1 MRLIGLDP
9 GLQRTG
15 WGVVEADGTRLRWI
29 ASGTL
34 KSDAAGS
41 LATRL
46 AELYRGLATVLE
58 RHAPEEAAVEET
70 FLNKNPG
77 STLKLGHARA
87 VSLLV
92 PALAGLA
99 VHEYSANSIKKSV
112 VGTGHADK
120 EQVACMVRRLL
131 PGFPGDGADA
141 TDALAVAI
149 CHAHHAQTKK
159 VWTDSLSP
167 LSGARRSF
175 ASPSARKGKLR
186 LPERGEGRGE
196 GGQNARRLRAD
207 QTDCE
212 KRLWAKLRAGA
223 LEGHKFRR
231 QHPIGPYVADFVC
244 LENRII
250 VELDGGQHNHQS
262 DAKRT
267 AYLQQWGFRVLRYW
281 NNEVSGNL
289 EGVLADIRSALSGP
303 PSPRPSPPEGG
314 ERERVAK

>member
-15 WGVVEADGTRLRWI
+15 WGVVEAEGTRLRWV

-34 KSDAAGS
+34 KSDGTGS
-41 LATRL
+41 LAARL
-46 AELYRGLATVLE
+46 AELYRGLACVLE
-58 RHAPEEAAVEET
+58 AHRPEEAAVEET

-99 VHEYSANSIKKSV
+99 VHEYSANAIKKSV

-120 EQVACMVRRLL
+120 EQVAMMVRRLL
-131 PGFPGDGADA
+131 PGFAGDGADA

-149 CHAHHAQTKK
+149 CHAHHAQTRK
-159 VWTDSLSP
+159 VWDANSLSP
-167 LSGARRSF
+167 PSG
-175 ASPSARKGKLR
+175 
-186 LPERGEGRGE
+186 GEGRGE
-196 GGQNARRLRAD
+196 GGHRARQLRSN
-207 QTDCE
+207 QTDVE

-223 LEGHKFRR
+223 LDGHKFRR
-231 QHPIGPYVADFVC
+231 QHAIGPFIADFVC
-244 LENRII
+244 VERRLVI
-250 VELDGGQHNHQS
+250 ELDGGQHALAK
-262 DAKRT
+262 DAPRT

-281 NNEVSGNL
+281 NNEVSQNL
-289 EGVLADIRSALSGP
+289 DGVLTAIRAALAVP
-303 PSPRPSPPEGG
+303 PLTQPSPPEGG
-314 ERERVAK
+314 ERALIAPSVQK

>member
-15 WGVVEADGTRLRWI
+15 WGVVEAEGTRLRWV

-34 KSDAAGS
+34 KSDGTGS
-41 LATRL
+41 LAARL
-46 AELYRGLATVLE
+46 AELYRGLACVLE
-58 RHAPEEAAVEET
+58 AHHPEEAAVEET

-99 VHEYSANSIKKSV
+99 VHEYSANAIKKSV

-120 EQVACMVRRLL
+120 AQVAMMVRRLL
-131 PGFPGDGADA
+131 PGFAGDGADA

-149 CHAHHAQTKK
+149 CHAHHAQTNK
-159 VWTDSLSP
+159 VWVANSLSP
-167 LSGARRSF
+167 LSG
-175 ASPSARKGKLR
+175 
-186 LPERGEGRGE
+186 GEGRGE
-196 GGQNARRLRAD
+196 GGQATRARQLRSN
-207 QTDCE
+207 QTDGE

-223 LEGHKFRR
+223 LDGHKFRH

-244 LENRII
+244 MENRLVI
-250 VELDGGQHNHQS
+250 ELDGGQHTEQK
-262 DAKRT
+262 DARRT

-281 NNEVSGNL
+281 NNQLSGNL
-289 EGVLADIRSALSGP
+289 DGVLADIRAALAVP
-303 PSPRPSPPEGG
+303 PLTQPSPPEGG
-314 ERERVAK
+314 ERASITGRAR

>member
-46 AELYRGLATVLE
+46 AELYRGLASVLE

-131 PGFPGDGADA
+131 PGFAGDGADA

-167 LSGARRSF
+167 LSG
-175 ASPSARKGKLR
+175 
-186 LPERGEGRGE
+186 GEGRGE
-196 GGQNARRLRAD
+196 GGQNARSLRGN

-244 LENRII
+244 VENRII

-289 EGVLADIRSALSGP
+289 DGVLADIRSALSGP

>member
-15 WGVVEADGTRLRWI
+15 WGVVEAEGTRLRWI

-41 LATRL
+41 LAQRL
-46 AELYRGLATVLE
+46 AELYRGLAAVLE

-87 VSLLV
+87 VALLA

-99 VHEYSANSIKKSV
+99 VHEYSANAIKKSV

-120 EQVACMVRRLL
+120 DQVAAMVRRLL
-131 PGFPGDGADA
+131 PGFAGDGADA

-149 CHAHHAQTKK
+149 CHAHHAQTTR
-159 VWTDSLSP
+159 VWNSLSP
-167 LSGARRSF
+167 PSG
-175 ASPSARKGKLR
+175 
-186 LPERGEGRGE
+186 GEGRGE
-196 GGQNARRLRAD
+196 GGHGANHARELRRNQIDA
-207 QTDCE
+207 E
-212 KRLWAKLRAGA
+212 KRLWSKLRAGA
-223 LEGHKFRR
+223 LDGHKFRR

-244 LENRII
+244 MENRII
-250 VELDGGQHNHQS
+250 VELDGGQHTRQA
-262 DAKRT
+262 DARRT

-281 NNEVSGNL
+281 NNEVSRNL
-289 EGVLADIRSALSGP
+289 DGVLADSRSVLAVP
-303 PSPRPSPPEGG
+303 PLTQPSPPEGG
-314 ERERVAK
+314 EREFHTRVVCA

>member
-15 WGVVEADGTRLRWI
+15 WGVVEAEGTRLRWI

-34 KSDAAGS
+34 KSDSAGS

-46 AELYRGLATVLE
+46 AELYRGLASVLE

-120 EQVACMVRRLL
+120 EQVAMMVRRLL
-131 PGFPGDGADA
+131 PGFAGDGADA

-149 CHAHHAQTKK
+149 CHAHHAQTNK
-159 VWTDSLSP
+159 VWTHSLSP
-167 LSGARRSF
+167 PSGG
-175 ASPSARKGKLR
+175 ASREER
-186 LPERGEGRGE
+186 LDGRGS
-196 GGQNARRLRAD
+196 RREPTR
-207 QTDCE
+207 
-212 KRLWAKLRAGA
+212 
-223 LEGHKFRR
+223 
-231 QHPIGPYVADFVC
+231 
-244 LENRII
+244 
-250 VELDGGQHNHQS
+250 
-262 DAKRT
+262 
-267 AYLQQWGFRVLRYW
+267 
-281 NNEVSGNL
+281 
-289 EGVLADIRSALSGP
+289 
-303 PSPRPSPPEGG
+303 
-314 ERERVAK
+314 